1 MNSDEKPSKND
12 PPAPEVLKP
21 QSDEASVVS
30 PDAAKNIAKAKA
42 ARRIARHAT
51 YKPSHKATFIGL
63 AIVVVIIAL
72 NVGIILFVI
81 NGANGE
87 KDTKANNKEVVISS
101 DVLDKLGVNKTS
113 VDTTNTEL
121 IVGPNSKFNGKVTVG
136 GDMNVA
142 GGFNLNGKL
151 SAAES
156 SVVKLSAGETSLGQL
171 VVNGNGTVTDF
182 NVRDALVVAGSTT
195 LQGPVSVSSL
205 MTVNNNLN
213 VVGSL
218 AVGGTLSIRA
228 FQTNTLTVGGKITT
242 NGSAPGVSKGDAL
255 IATDTV
261 SISGND
267 ISGTVAVNIGV
278 GSRSGIVAYVSF
290 ANSYG
295 STPHVV
301 ITPVGPGVSN
311 YFINRNANGFSIG
324 VGSIGTGGHAF
335 DFIVMQ

>member
-1 MNSDEKPSKND
+1 MNTDEKNNKND

-21 QSDEASVVS
+21 QSDEASVIN
-30 PDAAKNIAKAKA
+30 PDAAKNVAKAKA
-42 ARRIARHAT
+42 ARRLARHAT

-63 AIVVVIIAL
+63 AVVVVIIAL

-81 NGANGE
+81 NGSNGDA
-87 KDTKANNKEVVISS
+87 DTKKNNKEVVISS
-101 DVLDKLGVNKTS
+101 DVLDKLGVNKTT
-113 VDTTNTEL
+113 VDNSNTEL
-121 IVGPNSKFNGKVTVG
+121 IIGPNSKFNGKVTVG
-136 GDMNVA
+136 GNMNVA
-142 GGFNLNGKL
+142 GEFNLNGKL

-156 SVVKLSAGETSLGQL
+156 SIVKLEAGDTSLGQL
-171 VVNGNGTVTDF
+171 DVNGNGTITDM
-182 NVRDALVVAGSTT
+182 NIRDALIVAGSTN
-195 LQGPVSVSSL
+195 LQGPVTVSQL
-205 MTVNNNLN
+205 LTVNNNLN

-255 IATDTV
+255 VGTDTV

-278 GSRSGIVAYVSF
+278 GTRSGIVAYVTF

-301 ITPVGPGVSN
+301 ITPVGPGVSD
-311 YFINRNANGFSIG
+311 YYINRNANGFSIG